1 MIVSVSLGV
10 LTCWFPLHLKAIFF
24 PLISADYLTHY
35 DKKRTKYMDACYFM
49 DILRK
54 WFIIQLNPSTLC
66 LKGKRKDS
74 SGPFPSSKN
83 SAKSLLLPFLSNFNF
98 LANIA
103 RQTKQFISVL
113 YVAVNVEESILQL
126 GEFYMRIEKPVFLYS
141 FNISFNTLFRLKNP
155 IGVQHVYFVLFI
167 QKNVP
172 VGNWA

>member
-1 MIVSVSLGV
+1 MIVSVSLGI

-66 LKGKRKDS
+66 LKGKRKHS
-74 SGPFPSSKN
+74 FGPSPSSKN
-83 SAKSLLLPFLSNFNF
+83 SAKSLLLPYLSNFNF

-103 RQTKQFISVL
+103 RQT
-113 YVAVNVEESILQL
+113 
-126 GEFYMRIEKPVFLYS
+126 
-141 FNISFNTLFRLKNP
+141 
-155 IGVQHVYFVLFI
+155 
-167 QKNVP
+167 
-172 VGNWA
+172 